1 MNRRINILIIYTSN
15 QYPMRATLWDQ
26 LYSFRHYSDHNC
38 FYLNLSVR
46 RVPWYL
52 KKIKF
57 DLIVFGT
64 LFLATRIAAEWFEP
78 IREKARPLK
87 SFDAVKIAFP
97 QDEYQFTEV
106 LADFIKE
113 FDIESVFSVAPESE
127 WPKIYEDKALGKVRF
142 HSVLTGYLDDST
154 VERINRLAKAGS
166 RRDIDI
172 GYRTWRA
179 APNLGRHGFLRQQI
193 ADLFQ
198 AKAPE
203 LNLVT
208 DISTRSEDTLWGDA
222 WYEFLLNCKYT
233 ISVEGGASMLDRD
246 GKIKQRTEAYLA
258 QHPGATFA
266 EVEEACFP
274 GLDGTLKYTALSP
287 RHLEACATRT
297 CQVLVEGK
305 YNDVL
310 VPGRH
315 YIELKRDFGNID
327 EVLEIIKQDDARDEI
342 TERAYREIIESGRY
356 TYRDSVE
363 FILGKSLSG
372 LKDEKAAV
380 ETSAARG
387 FFYYWMRMSEFI
399 SWIQVAL
406 HLHSFVPQFKG
417 KLRRAGVR
425 LFSEE
430 KVVQVHGR
438 IRQAKR
444 KPNV

>member
-1 MNRRINILIIYTSN
+1 MNRRLNILILYTSN

-26 LYSFRHYSDHNC
+26 LYSFRRYSDHNC
-38 FYLNLSVR
+38 FYLNLSIR

-64 LFLATRIAAEWFEP
+64 LFLATRIVAEWFEP
-78 IREKARPLK
+78 LRRKAQALK

-97 QDEYQFTEV
+97 QDEYQYTEV
-106 LADFIKE
+106 LAGFIKE
-113 FDIESVFSVAPESE
+113 FGIDSVFSVAPESE
-127 WPKIYEDKALGKVRF
+127 WPKIYEDEGLAKVRL

-154 VERINRLAKAGS
+154 VQRINRLAKARR

-193 ADLFQ
+193 ADIFQ
-198 AKAPE
+198 AKAPG
-203 LNLVT
+203 LGLVT

-246 GKIKQRTEAYLA
+246 GKIQEKTEAYLA

-266 EVEEACFP
+266 EVEEACFR
-274 GLDGTLKYTALSP
+274 GLDGTLNYTAISP

-305 YNDVL
+305 YNEVL

-315 YIELKRDFGNID
+315 YIELKRDLSNID
-327 EVLEIIKQDDARDEI
+327 EVLDVIKQDDARDEI

-356 TYRDSVE
+356 SYRDAVN
-363 FILGKSLSG
+363 FILEKSLADS
-372 LKDEKAAV
+372 KVAA
-380 ETSAARG
+380 SAKRG
-387 FFYYWMRMSEFI
+387 FIYYWMRVSEMV

-406 HLHSFVPQFKG
+406 NLHSFVPKLKG
-417 KLRRAGVR
+417 RLRRAVVR
-425 LFSEE
+425 VSSEE
-430 KVVQVHGR
+430 AVALVHGR